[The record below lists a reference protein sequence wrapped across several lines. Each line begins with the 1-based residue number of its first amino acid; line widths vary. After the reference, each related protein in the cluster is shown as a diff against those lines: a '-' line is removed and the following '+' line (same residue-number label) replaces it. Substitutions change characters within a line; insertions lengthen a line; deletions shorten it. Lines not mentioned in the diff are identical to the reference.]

1 MIIIN
6 LVLLP
11 IIKQMAHLVQKKYDY
26 SRYQFAICE
35 SCYWTATIFDTC
47 EEQYHLCPLCHNDQI
62 ALIPLS
68 MDEEYCYT
76 VTPDRGLD
84 IEFMIRNFTKI
95 DKMS

>member
-11 IIKQMAHLVQKKYDY
+11 IIMHMAHLVQKKYDC
-26 SRYQFAICE
+26 SQYQFAICE

-47 EEQYHLCPLCHNDQI
+47 EEQYHQCPLCRNDQI

-68 MDEEYCYT
+68 MEEEYCYT
-76 VTPDRGLD
+76 IKPERGLEV
-84 IEFMIRNFTKI
+84 EFMIRNLNQNR
-95 DKMS
+95 

>member
-1 MIIIN
+1 MS
-6 LVLLP
+6 
-11 IIKQMAHLVQKKYDY
+11 HLVQKKYDY

-47 EEQYHLCPLCHNDQI
+47 GKQNLPCPICRNDEI

-76 VTPDRGLD
+76 VKPERGLD
-84 IEFMIRNFTKI
+84 IEFMIRNVKRNGSI
-95 DKMS
+95 S